1 MIALFRRLTSSI
13 IIPLSWTLLVVILL
27 CLPGSAFPGGGIF
40 SISHLDKL
48 IHATLFGGTTLFW
61 CLYYAPKI
69 DAVRKWRFVV
79 VSIAMFTIAFGICME
94 YTQHYFVSN
103 RAFDLEDIVANSV
116 GILAVAGVL
125 LFKKL

>member
-48 IHATLFGGTTLFW
+48 IHITLFGGTALFW
-61 CLYYAPKI
+61 CLYYNARI
-69 DAVRKWRFVV
+69 ETVRKWRFVIA
-79 VSIAMFTIAFGICME
+79 SIALFTIAFGICME
-94 YTQHYFVSN
+94 YIQLYFIAN
-103 RAFDLEDIVANSV
+103 RAFDLDDIIANSA
-116 GILAVAGVL
+116 GIIAVTAFL
-125 LFKKL
+125 FFKKP